1 MRISAQIFWGLLLAL
16 VLALVPAHAGAAE
29 IQRWDL
35 RDGDGERWG
44 LVVFTQPDPA
54 YAPGWRLRLTAR
66 TPAAALDHHEPL
78 RLDDGLGH
86 LWPLENRSAE
96 LVAPGES
103 ALPVQ
108 SAQFDLEG
116 LQPCPSAVVPLHLK
130 LVLADGEA
138 ELLLGPDQVAVLS
151 SLPAAPSNQS

>member
-1 MRISAQIFWGLLLAL
+1 MRITAQSLWAFLL
-16 VLALVPAHAGAAE
+16 VLVVVLLPAGAGAAE

-35 RDGDGERWG
+35 RDGDGEPWG
-44 LVVFTQPDPA
+44 LVVSPQPDPA

-78 RLDDGLGH
+78 RLDDGLNH
-86 LWPLENRSAE
+86 LWQLDNRSSE

-103 ALPVQ
+103 ALPPQ

-116 LQPCPSAVVPLHLK
+116 LQPRPSGVLPLHLK
-130 LVLADGEA
+130 LVLVDGEA
-138 ELLLGPDQVAVLS
+138 DLVLGPAQVAALS
-151 SLPAAPSNQS
+151 NLPAAPSNQP

>member
-1 MRISAQIFWGLLLAL
+1 MRISAQMFWGLLLAL
-16 VLALVPAHAGAAE
+16 VLVLLPAGAGAAE

-35 RDGDGERWG
+35 RDGDGEPWG
-44 LVVFTQPDPA
+44 LVVFPQPDPA

-78 RLDDGLGH
+78 QLDDGFGR
-86 LWPLENRSAE
+86 LWQLDNRSAE
-96 LVAPGES
+96 LVGPGES
-103 ALPVQ
+103 PLPLQ

-116 LQPCPSAVVPLHLK
+116 LQPRPSAVLPLHLK

-138 ELLLGPDQVAVLS
+138 ELLLGPDQVAALS

>member
-1 MRISAQIFWGLLLAL
+1 MRISAQCLWGLLLAL

-44 LVVFTQPDPA
+44 LVVFPQPDPA

-66 TPAAALDHHEPL
+66 GSGAAMDHRAPL
-78 RLDDGLGH
+78 QLDDGLGH
-86 LWPLENRSAE
+86 LWRLENRSAE

-103 ALPVQ
+103 ALPLQ
-108 SAQFDLEG
+108 SAQFDLEA
-116 LQPCPSAVVPLHLK
+116 LQPRPSAVVPLHLK
-130 LVLADGEA
+130 LVLVDGEA
-138 ELLLGPDQVAVLS
+138 ELLLGPDQVAALS
-151 SLPAAPSNQS
+151 SLTTEPSNQP

>member
-1 MRISAQIFWGLLLAL
+1 MRSSAQIILSLLLAL
-16 VLALVPAHAGAAE
+16 VFVLHPAGTGAAE

-35 RDGDGERWG
+35 RDGDGGPWG
-44 LVVFTQPDPA
+44 LAVFPQPDPA
-54 YAPGWRLRLTAR
+54 DAPGWRMRLTAR
-66 TPAAALDHHEPL
+66 RPATAPDHREPL
-78 RLDDGLGH
+78 QLDDGLGRVWQ
-86 LWPLENRSAE
+86 LNNRSAE

-103 ALPVQ
+103 ALPLQ

-116 LQPCPSAVVPLHLK
+116 LQPRPSAVLPLHLK

-138 ELLLGPDQVAVLS
+138 ELLLGPDQVAALS